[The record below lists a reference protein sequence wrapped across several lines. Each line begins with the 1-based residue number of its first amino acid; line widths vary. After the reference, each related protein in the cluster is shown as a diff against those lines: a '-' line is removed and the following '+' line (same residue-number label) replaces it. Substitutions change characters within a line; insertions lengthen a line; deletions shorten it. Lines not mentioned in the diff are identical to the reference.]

1 MLHMDMQYR
10 YIIGALMF
18 ALLSVALGI
27 AFEQRAILVLTILGI
42 AIAIFLIAEQRRH
55 TLYFKE
61 RLSQKRE
68 EQQNL
73 SNLLASEIKNMIEE
87 CEHSLVKLNST
98 QHDAVELISSSF
110 IEMQQLLHK
119 QTKIISHSVPK
130 DSLEHVQ
137 ISKLANEIQLF
148 VHDSIR
154 GMQFG
159 DINTQNLQFCLDTLS
174 FIREQIDS
182 IGKEDL
188 DIVITDIRTYLE
200 VIRGRRSSE
209 HNPVSSENMQAGEV
223 EFF

>member
-1 MLHMDMQYR
+1 MDMQYR
-10 YIIGALMF
+10 YIIGALIF
-18 ALLSVALGI
+18 ALLSVSLGI
-27 AFEQRAILVLTILGI
+27 ALDERAILVLTILGI

-73 SNLLASEIKNMIEE
+73 SNLLASEIKNMIQE

-98 QHDAVELISSSF
+98 QHDAVELISTSF
-110 IEMQQLLHK
+110 IEMQQLLNK
-119 QTKIISHSVPK
+119 QAKIISHSVPK

-137 ISKLANEIQLF
+137 VSKLANEIQQF
-148 VHDSIR
+148 VHESIR

-159 DINTQNLQFCLDTLS
+159 DINTQNLQFCLDTLC

-182 IGKEDL
+182 IGQEDL
-188 DIVITDIRTYLE
+188 DIVITDIRSYLE
-200 VIRGRRSSE
+200 VIRTRRNTE